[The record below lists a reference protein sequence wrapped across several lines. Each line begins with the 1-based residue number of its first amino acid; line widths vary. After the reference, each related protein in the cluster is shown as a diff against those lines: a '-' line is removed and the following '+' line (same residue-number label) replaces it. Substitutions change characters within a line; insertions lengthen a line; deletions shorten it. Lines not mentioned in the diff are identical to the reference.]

1 MFDLSPLSFSHK
13 RLIREGILLLRKLGS
28 CESAWPLFIVAC
40 EASEDEQRMQIWDL
54 LTETG
59 SGTQSR
65 GTHVPLIMG
74 MIERIWKQNDLNDG
88 EVGYIKT
95 LDAVVSMAESLP
107 LFA

>member
-1 MFDLSPLSFSHK
+1 
-13 RLIREGILLLRKLGS
+13 
-28 CESAWPLFIVAC
+28 
-40 EASEDEQRMQIWDL
+40 MQIWDL